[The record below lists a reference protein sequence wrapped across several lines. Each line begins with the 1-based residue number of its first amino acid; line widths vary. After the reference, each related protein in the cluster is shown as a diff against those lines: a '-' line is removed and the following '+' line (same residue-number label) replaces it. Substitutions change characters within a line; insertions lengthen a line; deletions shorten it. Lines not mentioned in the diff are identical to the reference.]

1 MYEFNYH
8 RPKTLAD
15 ATALLSSLSDPKV
28 LAGGMTLIPTLKQ
41 RLASPSDLV
50 DLQGIPELKSIKKE
64 GNEIVIGAMMP
75 HWDVHTSPDVKS
87 AIPALAELA
96 GLIGDPSVRH
106 RGTCGGSIAN
116 SDPAA
121 DYPSAVLALNATIV
135 TTKRKIAAD
144 SYFKGLFETALEPGE
159 IVTSIRF
166 PIPEKAGYQKFP
178 NPASGYAMVGVF
190 VAKHKDGVR
199 VAVTGAGPCAF
210 RVPAMEAAL
219 AKSFT
224 PDAVASISV
233 PADDLLSDLHGSAEY
248 RAHLVTV
255 MAKRA
260 VAAAK

>member
-15 ATALLSSLSDPKV
+15 AEKLLSSLSEAKL
-28 LAGGMTLIPTLKQ
+28 LAGGMTLIPTMKQ
-41 RLASPSDLV
+41 RLAAPSDIV
-50 DLQGIPELKSIKKE
+50 DLAGINELKGVKRE
-64 GNEIVIGAMMP
+64 GNELVIGAMTP
-75 HWDVHTSPDVKS
+75 HWDVHVSPDVTS
-87 AIPALAELA
+87 AIPALATLA

-106 RGTCGGSIAN
+106 RGTIGGSVAN

-121 DYPSAVLALNATIV
+121 DYPSAVLALNATVV

-144 SYFKGLFETALEPGE
+144 NYFKGLFETALEPGE

-166 PIPEKAGYQKFP
+166 PLPEKAGYQKFA

-190 VAKHKDGVR
+190 VAKTKDGIR

-219 AKSFT
+219 TKSFT
-224 PDAVASISV
+224 PDAVAGIKVSD
-233 PADDLLSDLHGSAEY
+233 ANLLSDIHGSAEY

-260 VAAAK
+260 VADAK

>member
-15 ATALLSSLSDPKV
+15 AAALLSSLTEPKV

-41 RLASPSDLV
+41 RLAAPSDLV
-50 DLQGIPELKSIKKE
+50 DLQGIAELRGIKRE
-64 GNEIVIGAMMP
+64 GNELVIGAMTP

-96 GLIGDPSVRH
+96 GLIGDPSVRQ
-106 RGTCGGSIAN
+106 RGTIGGSVAN

-121 DYPSAVLALNATIV
+121 DYPSAVLALNATVV
-135 TTKRKIAAD
+135 TLKRKIAAD
-144 SYFKGLFETALEPGE
+144 GYFKGLFETALEPGE
-159 IVTSIRF
+159 IVTAIRF
-166 PIPEKAGYQKFP
+166 PTPEKAGYQKFP

-190 VAKHKDGVR
+190 VAKTRDGVR

-210 RVPAMEAAL
+210 RVPEMEAAL

-224 PDAVASISV
+224 PDAVANIKVS
-233 PADDLLSDLHGSAEY
+233 DDNLLSDIHGSAEY